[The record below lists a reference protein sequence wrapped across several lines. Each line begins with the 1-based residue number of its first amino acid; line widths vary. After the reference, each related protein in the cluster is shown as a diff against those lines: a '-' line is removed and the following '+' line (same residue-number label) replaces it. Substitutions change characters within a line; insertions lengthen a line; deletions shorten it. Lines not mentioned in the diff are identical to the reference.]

1 MAILTDQDSVQRDA
15 YLAQRGYHETPDLAA
30 LREETLRLGGPA
42 RMQVS
47 PDEGQFLA
55 FLLRVL
61 GAKRYLEVGTFTG
74 YSTLWCASALPP
86 AGEVLACDVSKE
98 WTDIAVKHWKQAGV
112 ASKIDLRLAPA
123 EETLQALLA
132 QGQAGSFDMMF
143 IDADKENY
151 LTYYQLGLQ
160 LVRSGGVLAFDNV
173 FWGGDVWNNAIT
185 NDPETTAL
193 RELNQTLHQD
203 ALPGGLIECL
213 SMLTIRDGLT
223 LVKKK

>member
-1 MAILTDQDSVQRDA
+1 MAILTDKDSAFRDA
-15 YLAQRGYHETPDLAA
+15 YLAEWGYHETPQLAA
-30 LREETLRLGGPA
+30 LREETLSLGGPA

-55 FLLRVL
+55 FMLRVL

-74 YSTLWCASALPP
+74 YSTLWCASALPDE
-86 AGEVLACDVSKE
+86 AEVIACDVSQE

-123 EETLQALLA
+123 EDTLQALIA
-132 QGQAGSFDMMF
+132 QGQTGSFDMMF

-160 LVRSGGVLAFDNV
+160 LVRTGGVLAFDNV
-173 FWGGDVWNNAIT
+173 FWGGDVWNHAIT

-193 RELNQTLHQD
+193 RELNQRLHRD
-203 ALPGGLIECL
+203 ALAGGPIECL

-223 LVKKK
+223 LIKKK